1 MGGRAVVRE
10 RLFNGLGFGI
20 ALILVGALS
29 SRLAPPFATALA
41 APQLPGTGLDQL
53 AVAADALAAAMA
65 TGGTGLT
72 FEVVQHDSVHAK
84 PGGPLIGV
92 RDSADPAKVVAE
104 VDEVAVNTV
113 ITRGAVTADAFWME
127 MRLSPGS
134 EPNPGFDGSAF
145 FARVLERDGVIWRDD
160 GDGWYE
166 TDVSP
171 GSGMDPVSARLLP
184 KLLRSA
190 VDPAVLQPEFRDGR
204 LLPGVRG
211 DAGIDDYPG
220 VLAADGRDFTSPT
233 FEVTYW
239 LDETGRLV
247 RLETSALNLNA
258 EVYDLLSETVV
269 TFGYGSTGDPPEP
282 SPTMGPDPTPEPEP
296 ESVEVGS

>member
-1 MGGRAVVRE
+1 MRE
-10 RLFNGLGFGI
+10 RLLGGLG
-20 ALILVGALS
+20 LILAAVVAAGLS
-29 SRLAPPFATALA
+29 SRLAPPLPVAYAGIE
-41 APQLPGTGLDQL
+41 LPGTATDQL
-53 AVAADALAAAMA
+53 AVAADALATAMA
-65 TGGTGLT
+65 AGGTGLT
-72 FEVVQHDSVHAK
+72 FEVAQRDSVHAK

-92 RDSADPAKVVAE
+92 RDPVDPTKVVAE
-104 VDEVAVNTV
+104 VEAVAVNTV

-134 EPNPGFDGSAF
+134 EPNPRFDGSAF
-145 FARVLERDGVIWRDD
+145 FSRVLERGGVIWRDD

-184 KLLRSA
+184 KLLLSA
-190 VDPAVLQPEFRDGR
+190 ADVTGLQPELKDGR

-211 DAGIDDYPG
+211 AASVNDYPG
-220 VLAADGRDFTSPT
+220 VLASDGRDFTSPT

-239 LDETGRLV
+239 LDEAGRLV
-247 RLETSALNLNA
+247 RLETTALNLN
-258 EVYDLLSETVV
+258 ENEYDLVSETIV

-282 SPTMGPDPTPEPEP
+282 SPTMGPQPTPEPEP
-296 ESVEVGS
+296 ESVEVGT